1 MSEPVPCPKM
11 ATLAELVDSHDY
23 AAFGAGWRDGIA
35 RCTASPAP
43 IEVVEDLALLL
54 ESAALVE
61 RITPPV

>member
-1 MSEPVPCPKM
+1 MSELPPCPK
-11 ATLAELVDSHDY
+11 AAALGGLVDPRDY
-23 AAFGAGWRDGIA
+23 AAFGAGWCDGIA

-61 RITPPV
+61 RISPPV